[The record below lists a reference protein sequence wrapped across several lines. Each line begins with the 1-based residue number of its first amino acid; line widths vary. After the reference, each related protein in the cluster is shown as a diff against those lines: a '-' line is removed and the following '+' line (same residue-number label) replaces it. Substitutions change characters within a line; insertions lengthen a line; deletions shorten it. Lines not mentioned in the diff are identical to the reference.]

1 LKHSHQVSVMMMM
14 MMIILWRELISIMQV
29 CWWYKWFTCWKL

>member
-29 CWWYKWFTCWKL
+29 CW